1 MKVFEPFRLDVANQC
16 LWMRCDKDQEK
27 RVLLTPKAFA
37 ILTYLVDHA
46 GRLVTHD
53 ELL

>member
-1 MKVFEPFRLDVANQC
+1 MKLFEP
-16 LWMRCDKDQEK
+16 
-27 RVLLTPKAFA
+27 VLLTPKAFA